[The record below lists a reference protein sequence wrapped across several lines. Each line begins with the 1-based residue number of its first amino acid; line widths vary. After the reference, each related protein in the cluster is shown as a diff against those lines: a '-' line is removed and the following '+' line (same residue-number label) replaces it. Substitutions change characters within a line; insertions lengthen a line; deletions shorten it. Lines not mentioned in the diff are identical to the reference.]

1 MKNYFLVAAGLLV
14 LTLLGGARAGV
25 KTTFYSESPSIRAVT
40 RVQASRVQA
49 TPVRYVWRS
58 AGVKTLKTYKTSA
71 RVLKTVQNPGRQGTV
86 RQVQVAA
93 LRACV
98 LRTNLPFNFR
108 RVFGSVVT
116 YRSSCPIGTVRLK
129 VRLEPKSAIRVW
141 QAENVTP
148 RIYTL
153 RLYRV
158 AANGRLQATKQ
169 VRTTTVLQRSPVLS
183 TVSFKLSS

>member
-1 MKNYFLVAAGLLV
+1 MKNYSLVAAGLLV

-25 KTTFYSESPSIRAVT
+25 KTTFYSEGPSIRAVT
-40 RVQASRVQA
+40 RVQA

-71 RVLKTVQNPGRQGTV
+71 RVLKIVQNPGRQGTV

-93 LRACV
+93 LGDWSAGHR
-98 LRTNLPFNFR
+98 LPFNFR

>member
-1 MKNYFLVAAGLLV
+1 MKTFPLVAVGLLA

-25 KTTFYSESPSIRAVT
+25 KTTFYSSTSSIQVVT
-40 RVQASRVQA
+40 RVQT

-71 RVLKTVQNPGRQGTV
+71 RVLKTVQNPSRRGSV

-93 LRACV
+93 SGTCLMRA
-98 LRTNLPFNFR
+98 NLPLSFR
-108 RVFGSVVT
+108 QVFGSTVT
-116 YRSSCPIGTVRLK
+116 YRSSCPTGTVRLK
-129 VRLEPKSAIRVW
+129 VRLEPKTALRVW
-141 QAENVTP
+141 RAENVTP

-158 AANGRLQATKQ
+158 TANGRLQSTKQ
-169 VRTTTVLQRSPVLS
+169 VRTTTVLQRSPILS